1 MAGYSRKLQVKF
13 IPSKNLKIRKSAAD
27 KSLYTPD
34 TRCYNFDIGMK
45 KGFRLFLF
53 LLTGL
58 LLSGLLFVSLRFN
71 KDFGKTVSVASR
83 TSITKVQYS
92 GIRDNRREW
101 ELTADSATQL
111 KDRAVMV
118 LKNVKLTYYTEQGLS
133 YTLNGRQGSYS
144 AEMGDITVEGGVT
157 VLSQGYTMLTDSLT
171 YSPKLRTVN
180 TKARIRLSSP
190 RMDVTGVG
198 MIIETDTENIRV
210 LKDVRA
216 VLKDA
221 VI

>member
-1 MAGYSRKLQVKF
+1 
-13 IPSKNLKIRKSAAD
+13 
-27 KSLYTPD
+27 
-34 TRCYNFDIGMK
+34 MK

>member
-1 MAGYSRKLQVKF
+1 
-13 IPSKNLKIRKSAAD
+13 
-27 KSLYTPD
+27 
-34 TRCYNFDIGMK
+34 MK

-92 GIRDNRREW
+92 GIRGDRREW

-171 YSPKLRTVN
+171 YSPKLRTVS
-180 TKARIRLSSP
+180 TKASVRLSSP